1 MKIGFLGNAN
11 NYPFMLARA
20 LRSKGHDVV
29 FVIDSMSP
37 LNRPENRYPEITLPY
52 PEWVIDCSGGNFWD
66 ESYRGLEAQRAI
78 DILHSCDALVL
89 NEFGPAIWGLVRK
102 PAFVVLTG
110 TDLEV
115 LADLQ
120 YEDFAYPVVH
130 TTLREIVRHPF
141 QWASSQWA
149 YRKKRMQL
157 RTMIA
162 QQRIGIR
169 NSVGL
174 NYFPVGSLPNG
185 DRLLNEIGASPAFRV
200 FFMLADVERY
210 DYAPYPINTTLRVFN
225 VARITWKK
233 PQEYFIC
240 ELDYKGT
247 DILVRGLG
255 MYARKTGTPLDIRF
269 VRKGLDLEATKQLLK
284 EEGLENAVTWL
295 EPMSQT
301 ELYEE
306 YKSADI
312 VTEHFGQGSVGMGAL
327 DAMATGRPVVANC
340 KPEIFRSALGEAS
353 PLCHA
358 ATAAEVCAQ
367 LIRLAESRGIRE
379 SIGKQSRLYVEK
391 YFTPGRAADLVLEKL
406 KNAV

>member
-20 LRSKGHDVV
+20 LRSKGYEVV
-29 FVIDSMSP
+29 FAIDSVSP
-37 LNRPENRYPEITLPY
+37 LNRPENRYPEIALPY
-52 PEWVIDCSGGNFWD
+52 PDWVVDCSGSNFWD
-66 ESYRGLEAQRAI
+66 ESYTGLQAQRAI
-78 DILHSCDALVL
+78 DILRSCDALVL
-89 NEFGPAIWGLVRK
+89 NEFGPAIWDLVKK
-102 PAFVVLTG
+102 PAFAVLTG

-120 YEDFAYPVVH
+120 YVDFSYPPVRPS
-130 TTLREIVRHPF
+130 LRELLRHPF
-141 QWASSQWA
+141 QWAAQA
-149 YRKKRMQL
+149 PYRKRCTQL
-157 RTMIA
+157 RTMVA
-162 QQRIGIR
+162 RQRSGIR
-169 NSVGL
+169 NAVGL
-174 NYFPVGSLPNG
+174 NYFPMGSLPNG
-185 DRLLNEIGASPAFRV
+185 DRLLTEMGARPANRV

-210 DYAPYPINTTLRVFN
+210 DYAPYPSNTTLRVFN

-233 PQEYFIC
+233 PRDYFVC

-255 MYARKTGTPLDIRF
+255 MFARKTGVPLDIRF
-269 VRKGLDLEATKQLLK
+269 VRKGADLEATQQLLK

-295 EPMSQT
+295 EAMSQT

-327 DAMATGRPVVANC
+327 DAMATGRPVVTNC
-340 KPEIFRSALGEAS
+340 NPEIFRRELGEAS

-358 ATAAEVCAQ
+358 ATAEEVCAQ
-367 LIRLAESRGIRE
+367 LIRLAAGREIRE
-379 SIGKQSRLYVEK
+379 SIGKQSRHYVEK
-391 YFTPGRAADLVLEKL
+391 YFTPGRAADLVIEKL